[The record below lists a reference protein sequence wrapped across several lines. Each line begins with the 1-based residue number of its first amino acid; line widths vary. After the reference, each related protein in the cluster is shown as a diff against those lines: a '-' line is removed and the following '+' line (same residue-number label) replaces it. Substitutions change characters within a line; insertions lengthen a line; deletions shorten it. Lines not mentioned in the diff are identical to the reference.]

1 MAAFGERL
9 QIRLRYHL
17 PKLMIRVLLLVYET
31 AEETHRDAG
40 ASLGHALMR
49 DDRLQAGLEQLLGH
63 L

>member
-1 MAAFGERL
+1 
-9 QIRLRYHL
+9 
-17 PKLMIRVLLLVYET
+17 MIRVLLLVHET